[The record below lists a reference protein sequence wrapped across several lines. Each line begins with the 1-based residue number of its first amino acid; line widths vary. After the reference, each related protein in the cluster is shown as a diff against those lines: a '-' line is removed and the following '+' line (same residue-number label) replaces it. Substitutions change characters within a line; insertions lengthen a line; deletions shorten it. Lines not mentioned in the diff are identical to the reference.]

1 MGKFSVRLCA
11 SALVL
16 LVAIST
22 IVSVVTPFEANAAP
36 APPSDGGSTTTTTT
50 PVPTTDPATL
60 YLAPEVLADAT
71 ASEYRTSLVKCLVSG
86 GGANLADGYGDT
98 LSANHALNGPWFNGD
113 NFHPGILVWKN
124 ANDYISCYDLMSY
137 NPAKGLGISDN
148 ITLACDIGLVRTD
161 GKDCLTDPDQSDFTD
176 KNINGDKNKAYANL
190 DAHRTNA
197 SAPPTGGWNDA
208 QRYVD
213 VMATLTKF
221 CNATATA
228 DVGGPLATPPVLAR
242 DHDTA
247 YSVVD
252 GNGDITKVY
261 YDVPDHG
268 KKAKLMDFEDNFNWW
283 EESCAQLTKFSDQYA
298 PAYAAYVKAHPQTTD
313 SSTGGTTSGSSTPDK
328 SSCIINGI
336 GWIVCP
342 VMRFMSQITD
352 QAYSIVTGLL
362 TTPALDPSTSSAMYQ
377 AWSIMRNFANV
388 AFIIAFLFIVYS
400 QISGVGISNYGI
412 KRMLP
417 RIIIAAILANV
428 SYWICAVAIDISN
441 ILGTSMAG
449 LFNVP
454 VADLS
459 KGGASVAS
467 SGAGGG
473 WDVLTVT
480 AITGVAGVALL
491 YVGLSVL
498 VPLLLAALVAIVTTV
513 IALTVRQAVDVLLVA
528 ISSLAFVAYI
538 LPNTEPLFHRWRKIF
553 QAMLIVFPA
562 VGMVFGASNLAS
574 TILDAPGAPFLLQ
587 IIGAGVKVVPLFI
600 VPFMIKGATSVLG
613 KVGGW
618 INNPN
623 KGPVDRLRRGAEGY
637 RNNRQ
642 EYRKLKAMSGYRTL
656 PGRGA
661 LTRRKAER
669 QAVLNN
675 RKNELNRASSD
686 YIAGLAKENPKFR
699 NKLAQG
705 GTKGANQRAL
715 ASAINIQANL
725 RADEVKAEHANIK
738 EAVLE
743 GDMQGLMD
751 LVDGKEVNGLKAERG
766 SALQTAAIEQLFKLG
781 DVKMTDQLV
790 AKSGS
795 MEVQQRQAIAD
806 GMASLS
812 GKVRY
817 YGGSAGKEVADGNV
831 KSVQDLNK
839 LVAGTL
845 NDGKWSSDIA
855 ANSDKDALER
865 TANVAADPE
874 AMTAKR
880 DANNNIIAGTGVSLK
895 QTTTDANGNQV
906 LGAVDNLRKAVEGIA
921 TSPSIKAPDSRTQD
935 RLNAIINDQR
945 FSGNAG
951 DLQ

>member
-36 APPSDGGSTTTTTT
+36 VPPGGGGSTTTTTT

-298 PAYAAYVKAHPQTTD
+298 PAYAAYVKANPQTTD
-313 SSTGGTTSGSSTPDK
+313 SGTGGTTTGSGTPDK

-417 RIIIAAILANV
+417 RIIVAAILANV

-473 WDVLTVT
+473 WDALTVT

-574 TILDAPGAPFLLQ
+574 AILDAPGAPFLLQ

-642 EYRKLKAMSGYRTL
+642 EYRKLKALNGERSL
-656 PGRGA
+656 PGARGFIRRGE
-661 LTRRKAER
+661 RRKA
-669 QAVLNN
+669 VLAN
-675 RKNELNRASSD
+675 RKGELNRASSD
-686 YIAGLAKENPKFR
+686 YIAGLAKEDEGFR
-699 NKLAQG
+699 AKLAQG
-705 GTKGANQRAL
+705 GGAGASQRAL
-715 ASAINIQANL
+715 ATAINVQASL

-738 EAVLE
+738 EANIDGAE
-743 GDMQGLMD
+743 NLMK
-751 LVDGKEVNGLKAERG
+751 LINGETVNGLKAAPG
-766 SALQTAAIEQLFKLG
+766 SALQTAAIEQLAKTG
-781 DVKMTDQLV
+781 DVSQMDKLISM
-790 AKSGS
+790 SGS
-795 MEVQQRQAIAD
+795 MGVQQRQAIAE
-806 GMASLS
+806 GMRSMS
-812 GKVRY
+812 GKVKY
-817 YGGSAGKEVADGNV
+817 YGGGAAGAVAAGDV
-831 KSVQDLNK
+831 KSEGDLNK
-839 LVAGTL
+839 LVA
-845 NDGKWSSDIA
+845 DSVEAGKYGVEELQNGDHDAMTRVADVIA
-855 ANSDKDALER
+855 DPNSVTSDKVKADGTIEHGKQISGQKKDDIRAAATELR
-865 TANVAADPE
+865 TN
-874 AMTAKR
+874 
-880 DANNNIIAGTGVSLK
+880 
-895 QTTTDANGNQV
+895 
-906 LGAVDNLRKAVEGIA
+906 DNLKKP
-921 TSPSIKAPDSRTQD
+921 SPRVQD
-935 RLNAIINDQR
+935 RLLAIEHGVAYTNP
-945 FSGNAG
+945 
-951 DLQ
+951 